1 MYKNAWIAVR
11 VYLRQYRTLG
21 NTSIDINQLFDMMN
35 DTLTN
40 EEVHA
45 DKYREQM
52 RSVNNAKTTSLGN

>member
-1 MYKNAWIAVR
+1 M
-11 VYLRQYRTLG
+11 YLRQYRTLG